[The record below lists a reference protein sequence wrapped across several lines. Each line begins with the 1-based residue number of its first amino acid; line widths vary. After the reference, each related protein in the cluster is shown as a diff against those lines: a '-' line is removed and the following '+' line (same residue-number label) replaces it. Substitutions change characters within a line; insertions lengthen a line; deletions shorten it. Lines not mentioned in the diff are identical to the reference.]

1 VTRGTA
7 LAAVAL
13 AAAAGAGAA
22 QDDLASKRAR
32 IGSGIEWL
40 SDGHVMIDAES
51 ITRQLPEQKPVDRDA
66 LMAEAR
72 KRAAAANRLILWHV
86 IRVPGRHMNRAYILD
101 TYLQAAVF
109 SDPDVAALVRNK
121 FVPLRMAS
129 DRRLGVQTFD
139 FVEPGFLFLTP
150 EGEVVHRVDRI
161 RTFSA
166 PWTIHLLRAVLRKHP
181 RYNAP
186 AGEEVDA
193 LIDGGDY
200 ERALERRL
208 DPTRKARALR
218 LLRRADGAADAPPL
232 ERARLALHR
241 GDFEAAEKAL
251 STAEGR
257 EAEYLRSIVEFYTA
271 REGEAAKRWRA
282 LAESGDDVWA
292 WKGAANVVTERDTLP
307 MGPTPHSFE
316 DVVWHPDEAYAEL
329 PRDTRWPRSDAADA
343 ARRAVEFLLRNQ
355 RSNGGFED
363 SRYVYCPSPKI
374 LPNVFV
380 AATALAAAALRE
392 WRSIDPARVD
402 RAVERA
408 EAYILND
415 ANLAPGQN
423 EECYAQA
430 YRLLYLAKKGGAKE
444 RMNAIVRRLAEIQDE
459 RGFWA
464 HEYPNPF
471 CTAAAMHALWFAK
484 GAGAEGAEP
493 LMARGAAAIRSTR
506 GDGGRQAYSARRAPS
521 GAQDSMARSA
531 MCEAALSMAGER
543 AELEAAL
550 GDYWGHLEKLESVR
564 VCDFHALGQLGG
576 FFFFHG
582 VFHTAIAAELSGER
596 AAHRKRFREQ
606 LLRIPEIDGS
616 FVDSHELGKCYGTAM
631 ALLVLKV
638 ASE

>member
-1 VTRGTA
+1 MRAAA
-7 LAAVAL
+7 LAALVL
-13 AAAAGAGAA
+13 AAAGAPGV
-22 QDDLASKRAR
+22 QDDIASKRAR
-32 IGSGIEWL
+32 IGSAIEWL

-101 TYLQAAVF
+101 AYLQAAVF
-109 SDPDVAALVRNK
+109 SDSDVAALVRSK

-129 DRRLGVQTFD
+129 DGRLGAQTFD
-139 FVEPGFLFLTP
+139 FVEPGFLFLSP
-150 EGEVVHRVDRI
+150 DGEVVHRVDRI

-166 PWTIHLLRAVLRKHP
+166 SWMIHLLRSVLRKYP

-186 AGEEVDA
+186 VGEDA
-193 LIDGGDY
+193 EALLAGGDY
-200 ERALERRL
+200 ERALERPL
-208 DPTRKARALR
+208 DPARKARALR
-218 LLRRADGAADAPPL
+218 LLRRGEKAGAGAPPL
-232 ERARLALHR
+232 ERAWIALHR
-241 GDFEAAEKAL
+241 ADFDGAEKAL
-251 STAEGR
+251 AGIDGR
-257 EAEYLRSIVEFYTA
+257 EAGYLRSLVEFYTA
-271 REGEAAKRWRA
+271 REAEAANRWRQ
-282 LAESGDDVWA
+282 LAQSGDDAWA
-292 WKGAANVVTERDTLP
+292 WKSAANVVTERDTLP
-307 MGPTPHSFE
+307 LGPTPYSLE
-316 DVVWHPDEAYAEL
+316 DVFWHPEEAYAEL
-329 PRDTRWPRSDAADA
+329 PRDTRWPREDAADA

-392 WRSIDPARVD
+392 WRSVDPARVD

-408 EAYILND
+408 EAYILNE

-430 YRLLYLAKKGGAKE
+430 YRLLYLVGKGGDAAIR
-444 RMNAIVRRLAEIQDE
+444 RMNAIVRRLAEMQDE

-471 CTAAAMHALWFAK
+471 CTAAVMHALWFAK
-484 GAGAEGAEP
+484 RAGAEGVEP

-506 GDGGRQAYSARRAPS
+506 GEGGRQAYSARRAPS

-531 MCEAALSMAGER
+531 MCEAALAMAGEK
-543 AELEAAL
+543 AEVDAAL
-550 GDYWGHLEKLESVR
+550 ADYWAHLEKLESVR
-564 VCDFHALGQLGG
+564 VCDFHAIGQLGG
-576 FFFFHG
+576 FFYFHG
-582 VFHTAIAAELSGER
+582 VFHTSLAAGFAAEPEV
-596 AAHRKRFREQ
+596 HRKRLREQ
-606 LLRIPEIDGS
+606 ILRIPEIDGS

-631 ALLVLKV
+631 ALLILKR
-638 ASE
+638 